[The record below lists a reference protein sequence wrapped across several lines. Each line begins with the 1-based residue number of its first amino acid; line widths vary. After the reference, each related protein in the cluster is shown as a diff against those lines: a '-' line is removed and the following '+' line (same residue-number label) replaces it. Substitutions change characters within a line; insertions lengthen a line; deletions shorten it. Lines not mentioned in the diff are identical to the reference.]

1 VNLFVRRW
9 HTELIAGMSHYSGP
23 AESNFV
29 ARAERVFDSDLY
41 VWERAAKAI
50 YESEE
55 FGSPMNFDAGPV
67 LPDANH
73 IFRHQLVN
81 GLNASL
87 VPDFLEPSAH
97 QSNVFFYGHSCA
109 PQEAAKSE

>member
-1 VNLFVRRW
+1 
-9 HTELIAGMSHYSGP
+9 MSHYSGP

-41 VWERAAKAI
+41 VWKRAAKAI

-67 LPDANH
+67 LPDACLLYTS
-73 IFRHQLVN
+73 RCV
-81 GLNASL
+81 
-87 VPDFLEPSAH
+87 
-97 QSNVFFYGHSCA
+97 
-109 PQEAAKSE
+109 